1 MLQFNRLLAYCTA
14 MRESLSDAIRTL
26 PLPDE
31 VLVILLAMVPI
42 VELRGAIPVALGIF
56 QFGRFEAYVLGV
68 VGNLIPVPIILWA
81 YPPFLRFTER
91 HMMWL
96 FRLLTRL
103 QHSTE
108 RRHSRRF
115 DRGRDAALVSFVAI
129 PLPITGAWS
138 GSLAAIVFS
147 VPKKRALPL
156 IVLGVLI
163 AGVVVLL
170 FSEALG
176 LAVTAEG

>member
-1 MLQFNRLLAYCTA
+1 VPLIGGRLAYCTA
-14 MRESLSDAIRTL
+14 MRESLSDVIRSL

-31 VLVILLAMVPI
+31 VLVVLLAMVPI
-42 VELRGAIPVALGIF
+42 IELRGAIPLALGVF
-56 QFGRFEAYVLGV
+56 EFGRFEAYLLAV

-81 YPPFLRFTER
+81 FPPFLRFTER
-91 HMMWL
+91 RMKWL

-108 RRHSRRF
+108 RRHTRRF
-115 DRGRDAALVSFVAI
+115 ERWRAAALVSFVAI

-138 GSLAAIVFS
+138 GSLAAIVFN
-147 VPKKRALPL
+147 VPKKKALPL
-156 IVLGVLI
+156 IGLGVLI

-170 FSEALG
+170 FSQALG
-176 LAVTAEG
+176 LAVTTEG